1 MKTGQF
7 VKKLTSLLLML
18 TMLFSMPL
26 YLCAPFLLWL
36 ISNHEGGKSHE
47 PEV

>member
-26 YLCAPFLLWL
+26 YLCAPMLLWL
-36 ISNHEGGKSHE
+36 CAQAKPIIRRKHQ
-47 PEV
+47 